1 MIPVSFP
8 GGNHYATL
16 LLSLICLATLLTW
29 VVHLLRHRPARD
41 WLADHRRL
49 GALLLLGLAGLGA
62 LYPYQMFSQWHEAR
76 RLAGDEAAHRLEL
89 DTALALHG
97 ETLPA
102 GTVLRLARPGQ
113 ADSFVQAQFPS
124 PAPVAGMDVIRWLRH
139 APDDWSLILAQDQRI
154 EGWTCSR
161 SHPVELRLQQGR
173 PRLASCHLAPG
184 NSLDDQPL
192 PAGTW
197 LQARPQG
204 WLLRTD
210 GSDALPVAGMDLLKT
225 ELHLA
230 VDGKR
235 ERFEG
240 LLAHETRLGDF
251 TYPAGT
257 RVASAPAG
265 LSGAQP
271 GDLLFSPSRGRSA
284 RHADG
289 SEIAAGRSV
298 LQSPQGELLSV
309 IPNSQAGVLDVAS
322 VRLGP

>member
-16 LLSLICLATLLTW
+16 LLSLICLATLLTG
-29 VVHLLRHRPARD
+29 VLHLLRHPPARS

-49 GALLLLGLAGLGA
+49 ATVLLLGLAGLGA
-62 LYPYQMFSQWHEAR
+62 LYPYQLFSQWREAR
-76 RLAGDEAAHRLEL
+76 RLAGDEAAHRLKL
-89 DTALALHG
+89 DSALSVQG
-97 ETLPA
+97 QTLPA

-113 ADSFVQAQFPS
+113 ADSFVQAQFPA
-124 PAPVAGMDVIRWLRH
+124 PAPVAGVNAIRWLRH
-139 APDDWSLILAQDQRI
+139 SPQDWSLTLAQDQHI

-161 SHPVELRLQQGR
+161 SHPVELRLPQGQ

-184 NSLDDQPL
+184 SRLDDQPL

-197 LQARPQG
+197 LQAQPQG

-210 GSDALPVAGMDLLKT
+210 GSDALPVAGMGLLKAD
-225 ELHLA
+225 LRLDA
-230 VDGKR
+230 DGR
-235 ERFEG
+235 RTRFEG
-240 LLAHETRLGDF
+240 LLAHETRLGSF

-257 RVASAPAG
+257 RVASTPAG
-265 LSGAQP
+265 LAGAQP

-289 SEIAAGRSV
+289 SEVATGRSV
-298 LQSPQGELLSV
+298 LQSPQGELRSIL
-309 IPNSQAGVLDVAS
+309 PNTQAGVLDVAS
-322 VRLGP
+322 LRLGP